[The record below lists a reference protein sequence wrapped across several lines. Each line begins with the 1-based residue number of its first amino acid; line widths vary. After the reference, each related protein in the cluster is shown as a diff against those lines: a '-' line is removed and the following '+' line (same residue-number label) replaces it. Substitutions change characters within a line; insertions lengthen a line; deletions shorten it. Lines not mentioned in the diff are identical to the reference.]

1 MEQKKTTTQQVS
13 DEQLSEALKEAA
25 EEMLEQAKLGA
36 STKVTKGGL
45 TMSGIL
51 RKKK

>member
-1 MEQKKTTTQQVS
+1 MKEKATATQKVT
-13 DEQLSEALKEAA
+13 DEQLEEVLKEAA
-25 EEMLEQAKLGA
+25 EEMLEQAKLGP